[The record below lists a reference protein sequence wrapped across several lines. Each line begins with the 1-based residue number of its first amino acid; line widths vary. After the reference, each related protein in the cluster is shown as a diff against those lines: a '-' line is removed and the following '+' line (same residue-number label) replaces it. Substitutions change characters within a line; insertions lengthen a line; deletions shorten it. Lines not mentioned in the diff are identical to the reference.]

1 MRGDD
6 VGVCPVFTRQLQS
19 LLRPSPSGGSL
30 NMRCPSCGAITN
42 SSMKCSECGATQEKS
57 SLNCSEQTVKE
68 TTPIETMQK
77 VQPARSLIEFPGV
90 TKSSVPQWRKELG
103 ERVREVQ
110 ERKAREALLEDGETV
125 PLVGEGEA
133 RTPLLELL
141 PRVDAP
147 PVNPL
152 VAAALQ
158 RIERAHVQ
166 SRFSGSAAVAMLDY
180 EEQSEFGLEVP
191 SSSDD
196 PSGSDVLLR
205 EDPHNASNRPEKI
218 HNLAVVPPQVELMTP
233 ALDAVDAPIVDETEP
248 PKPTRKPK
256 RLILGDLNDPALN
269 YLDSIPVAV
278 WLDVAERRSAP
289 IFFRFLSAMMDILVV
304 CLLSSPAVALV
315 RMADLKWQD
324 TRTLLFA
331 AGTFIVMGFVYLTI
345 STAFTGRTLGMKLF
359 SLRVVDARTGLI
371 PTGGQSAARALVYML
386 TLASVGIALLYTFV
400 DSERHTAHDRF
411 TRTAVVRV

>member
-1 MRGDD
+1 
-6 VGVCPVFTRQLQS
+6 
-19 LLRPSPSGGSL
+19 
-30 NMRCPSCGAITN
+30 MRCPSCGAITN
-42 SSMKCSECGATQEKS
+42 SSMKCSECGAIPDS
-57 SLNCSEQTVKE
+57 SFLDCSEQTVKE
-68 TTPIETMQK
+68 PISTETMQK
-77 VQPARSLIEFPGV
+77 LQPSRSLIEFPGV

-110 ERKAREALLEDGETV
+110 ERKAREALSEDGETG
-125 PLVGEGEA
+125 PLGEGES

-141 PRVDAP
+141 PPVDAP

-166 SRFSGSAAVAMLDY
+166 SRFSGNAAVATMLDY

-191 SSSDD
+191 GFDD
-196 PSGSDVLLR
+196 DAYGSDVLLR
-205 EDPHNASNRPEKI
+205 EDPHHASTRPDKV
-218 HNLAVVPPQVELMTP
+218 HNLAVVPPQVEFVTSAIEP
-233 ALDAVDAPIVDETEP
+233 IDAPVVDDMDAPMDEETEP
-248 PKPTRKPK
+248 PKPATKPK

-289 IFFRFLSAMMDILVV
+289 ILFRFASGIMDIVVV
-304 CLLSSPAVALV
+304 CLLSSPAVVLA

-324 TRTLLFA
+324 SRTLLFA

-371 PTGGQSAARALVYML
+371 PTGGQSAARALVFML
-386 TLASVGIALLYTFV
+386 TLASAGLALLYTFV
-400 DSERHTAHDRF
+400 DRDRRTAHDYF

>member
-1 MRGDD
+1 M
-6 VGVCPVFTRQLQS
+6 
-19 LLRPSPSGGSL
+19 
-30 NMRCPSCGAITN
+30 
-42 SSMKCSECGATQEKS
+42 E
-57 SLNCSEQTVKE
+57 E
-68 TTPIETMQK
+68 TTPTEASQN
-77 VQPARSLIEFPGV
+77 VQPARSLIAFPGV

-110 ERKAREALLEDGETV
+110 ERKAREALLEDGETG
-125 PLVGEGEA
+125 PIVGEGES
-133 RTPLLELL
+133 RTSLLELL
-141 PRVDAP
+141 PPVDAP

-166 SRFSGSAAVAMLDY
+166 SRFSGNAAVATMLDY

-191 SSSDD
+191 SSGDD
-196 PSGSDVLLR
+196 ATGFDVLLG
-205 EDPHNASNRPEKI
+205 EDPYHAYSRPEKI
-218 HNLAVVPPQVELMTP
+218 HNLAVVPPQVELVTSEP
-233 ALDAVDAPIVDETEP
+233 DPVDASVVAPVVDDAEP
-248 PKPTRKPK
+248 AKPASKPK

-269 YLDSIPVAV
+269 YLDSISVAI
-278 WLDVAERRSAP
+278 WLDVNERRSAP
-289 IFFRFLSAMMDILVV
+289 IFYRLLSAIMDIIVV
-304 CLLSSPAVALV
+304 CLLSSPAVLLV

-324 TRTLLFA
+324 SRSLLFA
-331 AGTFIVMGFVYLTI
+331 VGTFTVMGFVYQTI

-386 TLASVGIALLYTFV
+386 TLTSAGLALLYTFV
-400 DSERHTAHDRF
+400 DRERRTAHDRF

>member
-1 MRGDD
+1 
-6 VGVCPVFTRQLQS
+6 
-19 LLRPSPSGGSL
+19 
-30 NMRCPSCGAITN
+30 
-42 SSMKCSECGATQEKS
+42 MKCSECGAIQETG
-57 SLNCSEQTVKE
+57 SLDCSEQTMEE
-68 TTPIETMQK
+68 TTPTEASQN
-77 VQPARSLIEFPGV
+77 VQPARSLIAFPGV

-110 ERKAREALLEDGETV
+110 ERKAREALLEDGETG
-125 PLVGEGEA
+125 PIVGEGES
-133 RTPLLELL
+133 RTSLLELL
-141 PRVDAP
+141 PPVDAP

-166 SRFSGSAAVAMLDY
+166 SRFSGNAAVATMLDY

-191 SSSDD
+191 SSGDD
-196 PSGSDVLLR
+196 ATGFDVLLG
-205 EDPHNASNRPEKI
+205 EDPYHAYSRPEKI
-218 HNLAVVPPQVELMTP
+218 HNLAVVPPQVELVTSEP
-233 ALDAVDAPIVDETEP
+233 DPVDASVVAPVVDDAEP
-248 PKPTRKPK
+248 AKPASKPK

-269 YLDSIPVAV
+269 YLDSISVAI
-278 WLDVAERRSAP
+278 WLDVNERRSAP
-289 IFFRFLSAMMDILVV
+289 IFYRLLSAIMDIIVV
-304 CLLSSPAVALV
+304 CLLSSPAVLLV

-324 TRTLLFA
+324 SRSLLFA
-331 AGTFIVMGFVYLTI
+331 VGTFIVMGFVYQTI

-386 TLASVGIALLYTFV
+386 TLTSAGLALLYTFV
-400 DSERHTAHDRF
+400 DRERRTAHDRF

>member
-1 MRGDD
+1 
-6 VGVCPVFTRQLQS
+6 
-19 LLRPSPSGGSL
+19 
-30 NMRCPSCGAITN
+30 MRCPSCGAITN
-42 SSMKCSECGATQEKS
+42 SSMKCSECGAIQEKS

-68 TTPIETMQK
+68 TTPTETRQK

-110 ERKAREALLEDGETV
+110 ERKAREALLEDGETG
-125 PLVGEGEA
+125 PLVGEGES

-141 PRVDAP
+141 PQVDAP

-158 RIERAHVQ
+158 RIERANAQ
-166 SRFSGSAAVAMLDY
+166 SRFSGNAAVATMLDY
-180 EEQSEFGLEVP
+180 EEQSEFGLELP

-196 PSGSDVLLR
+196 ATGSDVSLR
-205 EDPHNASNRPEKI
+205 EDPHHSSSRPEKI
-218 HNLAVVPPQVELMTP
+218 HNLAVVPPQVELATP
-233 ALDAVDAPIVDETEP
+233 ALDPLDAPIVDETEP
-248 PKPTRKPK
+248 PKPARKPK

-269 YLDSIPVAV
+269 YLDSIPVAI

-289 IFFRFLSAMMDILVV
+289 ILSRFVSAIMDIVVV

-345 STAFTGRTLGMKLF
+345 STAFTGRTVGMKLF

-386 TLASVGIALLYTFV
+386 TLTSVGIVLLYTFV

>member
-1 MRGDD
+1 
-6 VGVCPVFTRQLQS
+6 
-19 LLRPSPSGGSL
+19 
-30 NMRCPSCGAITN
+30 MRCPSCGATTN
-42 SSMKCSECGATQEKS
+42 SSMKCSECGAIQENG
-57 SLNCSEQTVKE
+57 LLDCSEQTVKE
-68 TTPIETMQK
+68 TTPTETRQRP
-77 VQPARSLIEFPGV
+77 QPARSLIEFPGV

-110 ERKAREALLEDGETV
+110 ERKAREALLEDGETA
-125 PLVGEGEA
+125 PLVGDGES

-141 PRVDAP
+141 PPVDAP

-166 SRFSGSAAVAMLDY
+166 SRFSGNAAVATMLDY
-180 EEQSEFGLEVP
+180 EEQSEFDLAVP
-191 SSSDD
+191 SLGDEAA
-196 PSGSDVLLR
+196 GSDFLLQ
-205 EDPHNASNRPEKI
+205 EDPHPASNRPEKI
-218 HNLAVVPPQVELMTP
+218 HNLAVVPPQVEVTSAIE
-233 ALDAVDAPIVDETEP
+233 ALDAPVIDDTEP
-248 PKPTRKPK
+248 PKPSRKPK

-289 IFFRFLSAMMDILVV
+289 ILSRFVSGIIDIVVV
-304 CLLSSPAVALV
+304 CLLSSPAVVLL

-324 TRTLLFA
+324 SRSLLFA

-386 TLASVGIALLYTFV
+386 TLASAGLALLYTFV
-400 DSERHTAHDRF
+400 NRERRTAHDHF
-411 TRTAVVRV
+411 TRTAVVRM

>member
-1 MRGDD
+1 
-6 VGVCPVFTRQLQS
+6 
-19 LLRPSPSGGSL
+19 
-30 NMRCPSCGAITN
+30 MRCPSCGAITN

-57 SLNCSEQTVKE
+57 SLNCSEQTVEE
-68 TTPIETMQK
+68 TTPTETMKK

-90 TKSSVPQWRKELG
+90 TKSSIPQWRKELG

-110 ERKAREALLEDGETV
+110 ERKARDAFLEDRETGA
-125 PLVGEGEA
+125 LVGEEES

-141 PRVDAP
+141 PRVDMP

-158 RIERAHVQ
+158 RIERANAQ
-166 SRFSGSAAVAMLDY
+166 SRFSGNAAVATMLDY
-180 EEQSEFGLEVP
+180 EEQSEFGLEVL

-196 PSGSDVLLR
+196 ATGSDVSLR
-205 EDPHNASNRPEKI
+205 ENPHHSSSRPEKI
-218 HNLAVVPPQVELMTP
+218 HNLAVVPPQVELVTP
-233 ALDAVDAPIVDETEP
+233 ALDPVDAPIVDETEP
-248 PKPTRKPK
+248 PKPTRKPT
-256 RLILGDLNDPALN
+256 RLILGALNDPALN
-269 YLDSIPVAV
+269 YLDSIPVAI

>member
-1 MRGDD
+1 
-6 VGVCPVFTRQLQS
+6 
-19 LLRPSPSGGSL
+19 
-30 NMRCPSCGAITN
+30 MRCPSCGAITN
-42 SSMKCSECGATQEKS
+42 SSMKCSECGATQETS

-68 TTPIETMQK
+68 TTPTETRQK
-77 VQPARSLIEFPGV
+77 VQPARSLIDFPGV
-90 TKSSVPQWRKELG
+90 TKSSLPQWRKDLG

-110 ERKAREALLEDGETV
+110 ERKAREALLEDGETG
-125 PLVGEGEA
+125 LMLGEGESRA
-133 RTPLLELL
+133 PLLELL
-141 PRVDAP
+141 PPVEAP

-166 SRFSGSAAVAMLDY
+166 SRFSGNAAVATMLDY

-191 SSSDD
+191 SSVDD
-196 PSGSDVLLR
+196 STGSDVLLR
-205 EDPHNASNRPEKI
+205 EDPHYPSNRPEKI
-218 HNLAVVPPQVELMTP
+218 HNLAVVPPQVELVTSE
-233 ALDAVDAPIVDETEP
+233 LDPVDACVVAPVVDEAEP
-248 PKPTRKPK
+248 PKPTSKPK

-289 IFFRFLSAMMDILVV
+289 ILFRFVSAIMDMVVV

-315 RMADLKWQD
+315 RMAGLKWQD
-324 TRTLLFA
+324 SRTLLFA
-331 AGTFIVMGFVYLTI
+331 VGTFIVMGFVYLTI

-371 PTGGQSAARALVYML
+371 PTGGQSAARALLYML
-386 TLASVGIALLYTFV
+386 TLTSAGLALLYTFV
-400 DSERHTAHDRF
+400 DSERRTAHDRF

>member
-1 MRGDD
+1 MRAGG
-6 VGVCPVFTRQLQS
+6 VGVVRVLRDSSKACLDRPLRRQ
-19 LLRPSPSGGSL
+19 L

-42 SSMKCSECGATQEKS
+42 SSMKCSECGAIQEKS

-68 TTPIETMQK
+68 TTPTETRQK

-110 ERKAREALLEDGETV
+110 ERKAREALLEDGETG
-125 PLVGEGEA
+125 PLVGEGES

-141 PRVDAP
+141 PQVDAP

-158 RIERAHVQ
+158 RIERANAQ
-166 SRFSGSAAVAMLDY
+166 SRFSGNAAVATMLDY

-196 PSGSDVLLR
+196 ATGSDVSLR
-205 EDPHNASNRPEKI
+205 EDPHHSSSRPEKI
-218 HNLAVVPPQVELMTP
+218 HNLAVVPPQVELATP
-233 ALDAVDAPIVDETEP
+233 ALDPLDAPIVDETEP
-248 PKPTRKPK
+248 PKPARKPK

-269 YLDSIPVAV
+269 YLDSIPVAI

-289 IFFRFLSAMMDILVV
+289 ILSRFVSAIMDIVVV

-345 STAFTGRTLGMKLF
+345 STAFTGRT
-359 SLRVVDARTGLI
+359 
-371 PTGGQSAARALVYML
+371 
-386 TLASVGIALLYTFV
+386 VG
-400 DSERHTAHDRF
+400 
-411 TRTAVVRV
+411 

>member
-1 MRGDD
+1 
-6 VGVCPVFTRQLQS
+6 
-19 LLRPSPSGGSL
+19 
-30 NMRCPSCGAITN
+30 MRCPSCGAITN
-42 SSMKCSECGATQEKS
+42 SSMKCSECGAVQEKS
-57 SLNCSEQTVKE
+57 SVNCSEETVKD
-68 TTPIETMQK
+68 TTPTKTTLK
-77 VQPARSLIEFPGV
+77 VEPARSLIEFPGV
-90 TKSSVPQWRKELG
+90 TKSSIPQWRKDLG

-110 ERKAREALLEDGETV
+110 ERKAREALLEDGV
-125 PLVGEGEA
+125 AGPVAGEGES

-158 RIERAHVQ
+158 RIERAHAQ
-166 SRFSGSAAVAMLDY
+166 SRFSGNAAVATMLDY
-180 EEQSEFGLEVP
+180 EEQPEFGLEVP
-191 SSSDD
+191 TSGDD
-196 PSGSDVLLR
+196 VSGLDVSLR
-205 EDPHNASNRPEKI
+205 EDQHHPSSRPEKI
-218 HNLAVVPPQVELMTP
+218 HNLAVVPPQVELVTP
-233 ALDAVDAPIVDETEP
+233 AIDPVDAPVVAPVVDETEP

-256 RLILGDLNDPALN
+256 RMILGDLNDPALN

-278 WLDVAERRSAP
+278 CVDIAERRSAP
-289 IFFRFLSAMMDILVV
+289 IFSRFLSGIVDMIVV

-315 RMADLKWQD
+315 KMTDLKWQD
-324 TRTLLFA
+324 SRTLMFA

-386 TLASVGIALLYTFV
+386 TLASAGIALLYTFV
-400 DSERHTAHDRF
+400 DSERYAAHDRF

>member
-1 MRGDD
+1 MD
-6 VGVCPVFTRQLQS
+6 
-19 LLRPSPSGGSL
+19 
-30 NMRCPSCGAITN
+30 
-42 SSMKCSECGATQEKS
+42 CSEP
-57 SLNCSEQTVKE
+57 TVNE
-68 TTPIETMQK
+68 TTPTQTTQR
-77 VQPARSLIEFPGV
+77 VQQARSLIEFPGL

-110 ERKAREALLEDGETV
+110 ERKAREASLEVGETGQ
-125 PLVGEGEA
+125 LVGEGES

-141 PRVDAP
+141 PPVDAP

-166 SRFSGSAAVAMLDY
+166 SRFSGNAAVATVLDY
-180 EEQSEFGLEVP
+180 EEHSEFGLEVP
-191 SSSDD
+191 ALGDYADD
-196 PSGSDVLLR
+196 SDVFR
-205 EDPHNASNRPEKI
+205 EDPHHASNRPEKI
-218 HNLAVVPPQVELMTP
+218 HNLAVVPPQVQFVTSAIDP
-233 ALDAVDAPIVDETEP
+233 VDAPVVDDTEP
-248 PKPTRKPK
+248 PKPTIKPK

-269 YLDSIPVAV
+269 YLDSIPVTV
-278 WLDVAERRSAP
+278 WLDVAEKRSAP
-289 IFFRFLSAMMDILVV
+289 ILFRFVSGIMDIVVV
-304 CLLSSPAVALV
+304 CLLSSPAVVLA
-315 RMADLKWQD
+315 RMAGLKWQD
-324 TRTLLFA
+324 SRTLLFA

-386 TLASVGIALLYTFV
+386 TLASAGLALLYTFV
-400 DSERHTAHDRF
+400 DRERRTAHDHF

>member
-1 MRGDD
+1 
-6 VGVCPVFTRQLQS
+6 
-19 LLRPSPSGGSL
+19 
-30 NMRCPSCGAITN
+30 MRCPSCGAITN
-42 SSMKCSECGATQEKS
+42 SSMKCSECGAIPES
-57 SLNCSEQTVKE
+57 SFLDCSEQTVKE
-68 TTPIETMQK
+68 TIPTETRHR
-77 VQPARSLIEFPGV
+77 VQPPRSLIEFPGV
-90 TKSSVPQWRKELG
+90 TKTSVPQWRKELG

-110 ERKAREALLEDGETV
+110 ERKAREALLEDGETGQ
-125 PLVGEGEA
+125 LGEGES

-141 PRVDAP
+141 PPVDAP

-166 SRFSGSAAVAMLDY
+166 SRFSGNAAVATMLDY
-180 EEQSEFGLEVP
+180 EEQPEFGLEVP
-191 SSSDD
+191 VFDD
-196 PSGSDVLLR
+196 DADSSDVLFR
-205 EDPHNASNRPEKI
+205 EDPHPASTRPEKI
-218 HNLAVVPPQVELMTP
+218 HNLAVVPPQVEFVTSAIFP
-233 ALDAVDAPIVDETEP
+233 VDAPEVDDMDAAMDDETAP
-248 PKPTRKPK
+248 PKTATKPK

-289 IFFRFLSAMMDILVV
+289 ILRRFASGIMDIAVV
-304 CLLSSPAVALV
+304 CLLSSPAVVLA

-324 TRTLLFA
+324 SRTILFA
-331 AGTFIVMGFVYLTI
+331 AGAFLVMGFVYLTI

-371 PTGGQSAARALVYML
+371 PTGGQSAARALVFML
-386 TLASVGIALLYTFV
+386 TLASAGLALLYTFV
-400 DSERHTAHDRF
+400 DRDRRTAHDYF

>member
-1 MRGDD
+1 
-6 VGVCPVFTRQLQS
+6 
-19 LLRPSPSGGSL
+19 
-30 NMRCPSCGAITN
+30 MRCPSCGAITN
-42 SSMKCSECGATQEKS
+42 SSMKCSECGATQETS
-57 SLNCSEQTVKE
+57 SLDCSEQTVKE
-68 TTPIETMQK
+68 ITPTETRQK

-90 TKSSVPQWRKELG
+90 TKSSVPQWRKDLG

-110 ERKAREALLEDGETV
+110 ERKAREALLEDGETGA
-125 PLVGEGEA
+125 LVGEGES

-141 PRVDAP
+141 PPIDAP

-166 SRFSGSAAVAMLDY
+166 PRFSGNAAVATMLDY
-180 EEQSEFGLEVP
+180 EEQSEFGLGVP
-191 SSSDD
+191 SSGDD
-196 PSGSDVLLR
+196 ATGFDVLPG
-205 EDPHNASNRPEKI
+205 EDPHHPSNRPEKI
-218 HNLAVVPPQVELMTP
+218 HNLAVVPPQVELVTTQP
-233 ALDAVDAPIVDETEP
+233 DPVDASVVAPVVDEAEP
-248 PKPTRKPK
+248 PKPTSKPK

-269 YLDSIPVAV
+269 YLDSIPVAI

-289 IFFRFLSAMMDILVV
+289 IFFRFVSAIMDIVVV
-304 CLLSSPAVALV
+304 CVLSSPAVALV

-324 TRTLLFA
+324 PRTLLFA
-331 AGTFIVMGFVYLTI
+331 MGTFIVMGFVYLTI

-386 TLASVGIALLYTFV
+386 TLVSAGLALLYTFV
-400 DSERHTAHDRF
+400 DSERRTAHDRF
-411 TRTAVVRV
+411 TRTAVVRL

>member
-1 MRGDD
+1 
-6 VGVCPVFTRQLQS
+6 
-19 LLRPSPSGGSL
+19 
-30 NMRCPSCGAITN
+30 
-42 SSMKCSECGATQEKS
+42 MKCSECGATQETG
-57 SLNCSEQTVKE
+57 SLDCSEQTMEE
-68 TTPIETMQK
+68 TTPTEASQN
-77 VQPARSLIEFPGV
+77 VQPARSLIAFPGV

-110 ERKAREALLEDGETV
+110 ERKAREALLEDGETG
-125 PLVGEGEA
+125 PIVGEGES
-133 RTPLLELL
+133 RTSLLELL
-141 PRVDAP
+141 PPVDAP

-166 SRFSGSAAVAMLDY
+166 SRFSGNAAVATMLDY

-191 SSSDD
+191 SSGDD
-196 PSGSDVLLR
+196 ATGFDVLLG
-205 EDPHNASNRPEKI
+205 EDPYHAYSRPEKI
-218 HNLAVVPPQVELMTP
+218 HNLAVVPPQVELVTSEP
-233 ALDAVDAPIVDETEP
+233 DPVDASVVAPVVDDAEP
-248 PKPTRKPK
+248 AKPASKPK

-269 YLDSIPVAV
+269 YLDSISVAI
-278 WLDVAERRSAP
+278 WLDVNERRSAP
-289 IFFRFLSAMMDILVV
+289 IFYRLLSAIMDIIVV
-304 CLLSSPAVALV
+304 CLLSSPAVLLV

-324 TRTLLFA
+324 SRSLLFA
-331 AGTFIVMGFVYLTI
+331 VGTFIVMGFVYQTI

-386 TLASVGIALLYTFV
+386 TLTSAGLALLYTFV
-400 DSERHTAHDRF
+400 DRERRTAHDRF

>member
-1 MRGDD
+1 
-6 VGVCPVFTRQLQS
+6 
-19 LLRPSPSGGSL
+19 
-30 NMRCPSCGAITN
+30 
-42 SSMKCSECGATQEKS
+42 MKCSECGATQEKS
-57 SLNCSEQTVKE
+57 SLNCSEQTVEE
-68 TTPIETMQK
+68 TTPTETMKK

-90 TKSSVPQWRKELG
+90 TKSSIPQWRKELG

-110 ERKAREALLEDGETV
+110 ERKARDAFLEDRETGA
-125 PLVGEGEA
+125 LVGEEES

-141 PRVDAP
+141 PRVDMP

-158 RIERAHVQ
+158 RIERANAQ
-166 SRFSGSAAVAMLDY
+166 SRFSGNAAVATMLDY
-180 EEQSEFGLEVP
+180 EEQSEFGLEVL

-196 PSGSDVLLR
+196 ATGSDVSLR
-205 EDPHNASNRPEKI
+205 ENPHHSSSRPEKI
-218 HNLAVVPPQVELMTP
+218 HNLAVVPPQVELVTP
-233 ALDAVDAPIVDETEP
+233 ALHPVDAPIVDETEP
-248 PKPTRKPK
+248 PKPTRKPT
-256 RLILGDLNDPALN
+256 RLILGALNDPALN
-269 YLDSIPVAV
+269 YLDSIPVAI